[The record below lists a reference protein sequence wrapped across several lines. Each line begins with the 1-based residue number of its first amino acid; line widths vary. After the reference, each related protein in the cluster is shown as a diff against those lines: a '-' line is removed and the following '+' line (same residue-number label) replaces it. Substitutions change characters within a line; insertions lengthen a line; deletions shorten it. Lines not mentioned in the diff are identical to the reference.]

1 MPFYQL
7 SCRPVQLHRRP
18 FQCMRLL
25 PKNQPDHLQPFLPV
39 WHGACLFNSPPHSL
53 QFPAVD
59 LRQFPQSGI
68 GYRITGLGR
77 GPPASRSGLGTS
89 LCGAVLPAGHTV
101 PGSGGSCLLHKA
113 TSRIVG
119 YSIVLTSMPVLH
131 GNAVLRAPAGWQ
143 PSRRRHPAHR
153 TRQTCS
159 PG

>member
-25 PKNQPDHLQPFLPV
+25 PKNQPD
-39 WHGACLFNSPPHSL
+39 
-53 QFPAVD
+53 
-59 LRQFPQSGI
+59 
-68 GYRITGLGR
+68 
-77 GPPASRSGLGTS
+77 
-89 LCGAVLPAGHTV
+89 GHTV

-131 GNAVLRAPAGWQ
+131 GNAVLRLL
-143 PSRRRHPAHR
+143 
-153 TRQTCS
+153 
-159 PG
+159 PGGSLPGGDTQRIEPGKHAAQDDVAEDG